1 MAINIRLQK
10 NEIKR
15 NTGYGKYFGRV
26 VHTGEVTID
35 QFADEIQRNC
45 SATKSDVKL
54 VLTELQ
60 ATIKR
65 HLQDGQV
72 VILPEIG
79 RLKLSVETVGVDKP
93 KDFNLKKHLKRVVCK
108 FLPAGQRGGKRNGNI
123 RYNLCDGTK
132 VSKVIK

>member
-79 RLKLSVETVGVDKP
+79 RLKLSVETIGVDKQ

>member
-79 RLKLSVETVGVDKP
+79 RLKLSVETIGVDKP

>member
-72 VILPEIG
+72 VVLPEIG
-79 RLKLSVETVGVDKP
+79 RLKLSVETIGVDKP